1 MRTKHLFFAT
11 ALMASLAACTNE
23 NIADVQQGNSAAER
37 PAVEN
42 VKLNFVGGVDSRL
55 TFNGG
60 WAWSATDSIGAL
72 LMDTPNS
79 SDKNAK
85 WTDRYTLQSYVN
97 TSYPFTYNAA
107 DETWGCPGK
116 MLEGNYFFAFPWSSY
131 DGGRFVKHSL
141 INQAQ
146 NGVSEAA
153 KYESYAD
160 NQFFI
165 GYSQIKKG
173 TAFDVLEDIEM
184 TSVLGA
190 IQVKIVNNGSKTY
203 HINKIQLN
211 GTDVVS
217 ELTFNPT
224 DARYGYKAGSTI
236 YGNAFNINNSWFNY
250 AYYTANE
257 DAAEWTAT
265 EEAMEYYDRAEAL
278 RAVVKKSGTGAVAQL
293 DVTGTADERAIA
305 KGATGYV
312 VIMTQSVADVANLS
326 LTIYTDEGV
335 IKNIDLDTVTKK
347 EGVTY
352 APAIE
357 KIAPDVAN
365 TVVVKFEDSAL
376 EALNSLEIHTEGDLL
391 QLLGWNENVDL
402 ATKVTATLKAD
413 VEFTKEMYDI
423 VKANKLIDLTVS
435 GSEYELTLDENIPA
449 NIFEDEQITLSV
461 GKIVAENDIELTKK
475 SACTA
480 QLTIAEGA
488 TLTIDSKDDKFFA
501 NVVNEGTIEVE
512 AIKFDLKNVKNF
524 GTINVAEGADI
535 KNIDNYGVV
544 NNNGY
549 LQTITNNATWTNEE
563 GKVVEVEAVIN
574 LAEGAVL
581 KGLTNYDVVNAA
593 KNSRIGGT
601 NNGLIACADNT
612 VVFETG
618 FENNLMIALAVEDTN
633 ITEKQYTNTKIN
645 TLILTGVATV
655 KHANTGID
663 YLIATE
669 GAELK
674 ADNKV
679 AASFKGLIVEG
690 DATLT
695 SVLTGDNASSI
706 TFTEDLVVEEG
717 ATLVNNA
724 TVYAKDGIENNGL
737 IKNNAAVTVKTG
749 TYTEGKNGEWMYNNY
764 TEDNF
769 VVKSEV
775 KYTLTV
781 AEGQTIKAAKA
792 AKETDTANHTYTIEK
807 VVIEGVLDMSKKDN
821 KDNVSVLN
829 NKVELNGSITGLTN
843 AMGATISELTIT
855 GTSSIS
861 GTKNMVLVTVGK
873 LNVIGKTLKINDGFV
888 KVNETAVLDNGTEK
902 VNVTG
907 YVDGNIVG
915 FDADGVMLYLNYR
928 ENKWQ
933 AKEFKDSMNHV
944 SIEASTAEEMRWALD
959 NNIEDFVLK
968 GEINLEKPFE
978 VKCGDVLNMANAT
991 LKAEEGYAL
1000 TKTVGGASSMDI
1012 IGGVIEAETGVFA
1025 GSDGDI
1031 DYLYME
1037 DITFEGKY
1045 LVEHQGHATW
1055 LVLNGADLTLEKGG
1069 KIINGPEAKEGHMY
1083 QVIVY
1088 DLTINGVPVTSTA
1101 YLSTFL
1107 PKNAQCYVYTK
1118 EQMDALLNE

>member
-23 NIADVQQGNSAAER
+23 NIADVQQGNSAVER

-42 VKLNFVGGVDSRL
+42 VKLNFVGGAESRL

-79 SDKNAK
+79 TDKNAK

-211 GTDVVS
+211 GSDVVS

-224 DARYGYKAGSTI
+224 NAKYGVKTDDD
-236 YGNAFNINNSWFNY
+236 AFNTHSSWFNF
-250 AYYTANE
+250 AYYTGNDQATEWVYDE
-257 DAAEWTAT
+257 DAEIM
-265 EEAMEYYDRAEAL
+265 EEYNRAEAL
-278 RAVVKKSGTGAVAQL
+278 RAVVNKSGTGAVAQL
-293 DVTGTADERAIA
+293 DVTGAADERAIA

-312 VIMTQSVADVANLS
+312 VIMTQSVAKVADLS

-335 IKNIDLDTVTKK
+335 IKNIDLDKVTAKT
-347 EGVTY
+347 GVTY

-376 EALNSLEIHTEGDLL
+376 ESLNSLEIHTEGDLL

-423 VKANKLIDLTVS
+423 VKANKLIDLIVS
-435 GSEYELTLDENIPA
+435 GSDYELTLDENIPA
-449 NIFEDEQITLSV
+449 NIFEDKQITLSV

-488 TLTIDSKDDKFFA
+488 TLTIDSKDDAFFA

-512 AIKFDLKNVKNF
+512 AVKFDLKNVKNF
-524 GTINVAEGADI
+524 GVINVAEGADI
-535 KNIDNYGVV
+535 KNIVNYGVV

-549 LQTITNNATWTNEE
+549 LQTVTNNDTWTNEE
-563 GKVVEVEAVIN
+563 GKVVEVEAIIN

-581 KGLTNYDVVNAA
+581 KGLTNDAVVNAA

-612 VVFETG
+612 IVFETG
-618 FENNLMIALAVEDTN
+618 FTNNLMIALAVEDTN

-645 TLILTGVATV
+645 TLILNGVATV

-663 YLIATE
+663 YLIAME

-724 TVYAKDGIENNGL
+724 NVYVKTSIENDGL
-737 IKNNAAVTVKTG
+737 IKNNAAVTVKTNG
-749 TYTEGKNGEWMYNNY
+749 YTEGKNGEWMYNNY

-781 AEGQTIKAAKA
+781 ADGQTIKAAKA

-807 VVIEGVLDMSKKDN
+807 VVIEGTLDMSLKDN

-829 NKVELNGSITGLTN
+829 NKVELNGSITNLTN

-855 GTSSIS
+855 GNSVIS
-861 GTKNMVLVTVGK
+861 GSKNMVLVTVGK
-873 LNVIGKTLKINDGFV
+873 LNVVGKTLKIKDGFV
-888 KVNETAVLDNGTEK
+888 KVSEQATKDLGTEK

-907 YVDGNIVG
+907 YVDGNIIG
-915 FDADGVMLYLNYR
+915 FDADGVMLYLNYQ

-933 AKEFKDSMNHV
+933 ADPFIAEMTDV
-944 SIEASTAEEMRWALD
+944 SITAGTAEEVKWALE
-959 NNIEDFVLK
+959 NNIEDFVLE
-968 GEINLEKPFE
+968 GEIE
-978 VKCGDVLNMANAT
+978 VDEAIEMNCGDVLNMAGAT
-991 LKAEEGYAL
+991 LKAEEGAAL
-1000 TKTVGGASSMDI
+1000 VKQVGGAQSMDI
-1012 IGGVIEAETGVFA
+1012 IGGKIEAETGILSKSATDADF
-1025 GSDGDI
+1025 I
-1031 DYLYME
+1031 YMKE
-1037 DITFEGKY
+1037 VTFEGKY
-1045 LVEHQGHATW
+1045 LVEHKGHATV
-1055 LVLNGADLTLEKGG
+1055 LVLDNCDLKLEKNG
-1069 KIINGPEAKEGHMY
+1069 KIVGGNNVTEGHAV
-1083 QVIVY
+1083 QVYVY
-1088 DLTINGVPVTSTA
+1088 NLKVNGIPVTSNA
-1101 YLSTFL
+1101 YLKTFL
-1107 PKNAQCYVYTK
+1107 PEGCSIYNVLTK
-1118 EQMDALLNE
+1118 EDLDAILNS